1 MQNKLFKIIKTQE
14 SLFFIGLFLL
24 PSTLSIG
31 LLIIFIST
39 VNTLIKYKPN
49 PFSDKWNRYLL
60 IVGALMILSCIVQ
73 SFNFSKENV
82 FDLDISLIWISLFN
96 WIPFFYL
103 FWTSQFFLKT
113 STQKIKA
120 ATAIVTGSIPIVIAG
135 FLQYFFTL
143 NGPLKL
149 FNGIVIWYLKPI
161 QAHEGLSS
169 IFSNQNYAGT
179 WLLIVWPLSLSIL
192 LIQRKSLFKKL
203 IAIFILIVFTLSIFL
218 TTSRNAITG
227 LFFAVPFIFGL
238 KIFLI
243 IFLILSS
250 LTVLLVFQN
259 SYPAISELL
268 RFLLN
273 YLPDSF
279 LSKFS
284 KFGFKNILAYTRIN
298 LWLDSIT
305 LIFKNPFF
313 GYGASFFPIVYQ
325 FYFFEKFNSS
335 YVQHSHN
342 IFIELAFNYGI
353 IVSFLIFLFIAYQIL
368 RAYKALKDNNFKAN
382 EEIINKCWLASSIV
396 AVLSQTSDITYYD
409 GRISFMFWFLIAGLR
424 IVNQEKY

>member
-1 MQNKLFKIIKTQE
+1 MQNKLFKIIKSQE

-49 PFSDKWNRYLL
+49 PLSDKWNRYLL

-298 LWLDSIT
+298 LWLNSIT

-335 YVQHSHN
+335 SIQHSHN

-368 RAYKALKDNNFKAN
+368 KAYKALKNNNFKAN

-424 IVNQEKY
+424 MVNQEKY

>member
-1 MQNKLFKIIKTQE
+1 MQNKLLKIIKSQE
-14 SLFFIGLFLL
+14 SLFLIGLFLL

-49 PFSDKWNRYLL
+49 PLSDKWNRYLL

-161 QAHEGLSS
+161 RAHEGLSS

-203 IAIFILIVFTLSIFL
+203 IAIFILIVLTLSIFL

-298 LWLDSIT
+298 LWLNSIT

-325 FYFFEKFNSS
+325 FYFFEKFNSLS
-335 YVQHSHN
+335 IQHSHN

-368 RAYKALKDNNFKAN
+368 KAYKTLKNNNFKTN

-424 IVNQEKY
+424 MVYQ